1 MRLLRIPKQFVLSI
15 YPTLP
20 HWLCNKCSIGIIRL
34 AQAKSII
41 SNTNKVLHSRRRVS
55 GAWLWLVICLFVEL
69 NLTSGANGTSS
80 VSRRKL
86 LVCHRLC
93 GEVVV
98 VALSVYVAY

>member
-1 MRLLRIPKQFVLSI
+1 MLVIDISFLS
-15 YPTLP
+15 
-20 HWLCNKCSIGIIRL
+20 HWLRNQYSLGIGRL
-34 AQAKSII
+34 AQAKNII
-41 SNTNKVLHSRRRVS
+41 YIITNKVLHSRRRVS
-55 GAWLWLVICLFVEL
+55 GACLWLVICLFVEL

-93 GEVVV
+93 GKVV